1 MKNGPFDLYLGEL
14 AIRLYP
20 TFEKYRVLRA
30 IVFGSLAR
38 GEGSRRSDVDL
49 IIIQHTQKPF
59 LDRYDGILSEITQA
73 VSGRDV
79 DLLIY
84 TPEEL
89 AQLSQR
95 RWIARVLQEG
105 KTIYE
110 SECEPTSG

>member
-1 MKNGPFDLYLGEL
+1 MSQYREVHLDNL
-14 AIRLYP
+14 ATRLRS
-20 TFEKYRVLRA
+20 TFEKHRVLRA

-38 GEGSRRSDVDL
+38 GEGSRRSDIDL
-49 IIIQHTQKPF
+49 MIIQQTEKPF
-59 LDRYDGILSEITQA
+59 LARYDGILSEITQA

-89 AQLSQR
+89 AQLSHR

>member
-1 MKNGPFDLYLGEL
+1 MTRHNDLPLGDL
-14 AIRLYP
+14 ATRLRS
-20 TFEKYRVLRA
+20 TFEKYRVQRA

-49 IIIQHTQKPF
+49 LIVQQTEKPF
-59 LDRYDGILSEITQA
+59 LARYDGILSEITLA

-89 AQLSQR
+89 AQLRHR
-95 RWIARVLQEG
+95 RWMARVLQEG